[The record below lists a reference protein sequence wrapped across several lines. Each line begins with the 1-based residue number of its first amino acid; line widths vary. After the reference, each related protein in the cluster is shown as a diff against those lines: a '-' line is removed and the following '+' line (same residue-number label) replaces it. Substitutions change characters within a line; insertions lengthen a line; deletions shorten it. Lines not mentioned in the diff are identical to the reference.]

1 MTIDDESSVYVG
13 GLPYNVNDDS
23 LRDLFAI
30 YGSIV
35 AVKIIN
41 DRSTRGK
48 CYGFVTFTNP
58 RSAIDAIN
66 DMDGRTI
73 NGRVVR
79 VNGVKTRGG
88 RWGFGREGLPRSNE
102 RGMDRERGR
111 HRERD
116 YDHDRDRHLD
126 RYSDRSRERG
136 RSRDHDLDREREYE
150 HAHGHDYERD
160 HLVDRDEDAGRDV
173 VDDEQEH
180 SREHVRIHDMDT
192 DGDMPIDRRDLN
204 DANQF
209 SRKRRGSSPNS
220 LHSRE
225 LSSDLLYDSYDQTKE
240 QLEISIQKHEE
251 LKDEIS
257 HMEET
262 LDEKQQ
268 FILELQKKSKKLE
281 DSLTSAKKLT
291 SRRKMQLTKLHK
303 CYLQIRDYSSKLKS
317 CEQELQSLV
326 DSALAESDFGNDTS
340 LRRGVLVNG
349 NV

>member
-13 GLPYNVNDDS
+13 GLPYNVSEDS

-41 DRSTRGK
+41 DRATRGK

-58 RSAIDAIN
+58 RSAVDAIN
-66 DMDGRTI
+66 DMDGRSI

-88 RWGFGREGLPRSNE
+88 RWGFGRDDLARSNE

-126 RYSDRSRERG
+126 RYSDRSRDRD
-136 RSRDHDLDREREYE
+136 RSRDHGLDQEREYE
-150 HAHGHDYERD
+150 HAHNHDYERD
-160 HLVDRDEDAGRDV
+160 HLVDRDRDTGRDV
-173 VDDEQEH
+173 DDDEQEH
-180 SREHVRIHDMDT
+180 SRDHARVHDMDA
-192 DGDMPIDRRDLN
+192 GADMQIDRRDLN

-209 SRKRRGSSPNS
+209 SRKRRGSSSS

-225 LSSDLLYDSYDQTKE
+225 LSSDLLYDSYDQAKE

-257 HMEET
+257 QMEDR

-303 CYLQIRDYSSKLKS
+303 CYLQIRDYNDKVKS

-326 DSALAESDFGNDTS
+326 DSALAESDFGNETS